1 MTFSSIISIET
12 PVLEKAGKPCLFH
25 EAESVEC
32 RKRDGR
38 SGEDKL
44 EMLCDLH
51 REEDGLNDGPY
62 KLVSRL
68 SASRL
73 GGEFFFGLVDRVV
86 DLKFLWVL
94 VDGSALVVWILVSCW
109 VTWRLL

>member
-12 PVLEKAGKPCLFH
+12 PALEKAGKPCFFR

-51 REEDGLNDGPY
+51 RKEDGPY
-62 KLVSRL
+62 KLVFRL

-73 GGEFFFGLVDRVV
+73 GGEFF
-86 DLKFLWVL
+86 
-94 VDGSALVVWILVSCW
+94 
-109 VTWRLL
+109 

>member
-12 PVLEKAGKPCLFH
+12 PALEKAGKPCFFR

-38 SGEDKL
+38 SEEDKL

-51 REEDGLNDGPY
+51 REE
-62 KLVSRL
+62 S
-68 SASRL
+68 S
-73 GGEFFFGLVDRVV
+73 
-86 DLKFLWVL
+86 
-94 VDGSALVVWILVSCW
+94 
-109 VTWRLL
+109 

>member
-12 PVLEKAGKPCLFH
+12 PALEKAGNPCFFR

-38 SGEDKL
+38 SEEDKL

-51 REEDGLNDGPY
+51 REESSSATY
-62 KLVSRL
+62 VSG
-68 SASRL
+68 SSRRK
-73 GGEFFFGLVDRVV
+73 GVWVWKKVV
-86 DLKFLWVL
+86 P
-94 VDGSALVVWILVSCW
+94 
-109 VTWRLL
+109 